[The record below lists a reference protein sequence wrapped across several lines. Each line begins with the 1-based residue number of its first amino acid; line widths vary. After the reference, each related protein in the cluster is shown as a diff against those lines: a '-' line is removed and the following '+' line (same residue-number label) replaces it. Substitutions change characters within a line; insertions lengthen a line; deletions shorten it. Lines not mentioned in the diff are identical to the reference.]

1 MIQDFRLPPVSPLLL
16 ADVRG
21 GEAVVDFYL
30 QDALFQ
36 RDVDAQVFL
45 FRLSGGIDGVFQEVP
60 QQHVDIER
68 RPDFLRQRSLM
79 WIQKGYI
86 LMIS

>member
-30 QDALFQ
+30 HDALVQ
-36 RDVDAQVFL
+36 RDVDTQVFL
-45 FRLSGGIDGVFQEVP
+45 FRLPGGIDGVFQEVP
-60 QQHVDIER
+60 RQHVDIER
-68 RPDFLRQRSLM
+68 RPDFFRQRNLM

>member
-30 QDALFQ
+30 HDALVQ
-36 RDVDAQVFL
+36 RDVDTQVFL
-45 FRLSGGIDGVFQEVP
+45 FRLPGGIDGVFQEVP
-60 QQHVDIER
+60 RQHVDIER
-68 RPDFLRQRSLM
+68 RPDFLRQRNLM